1 MQAWTAGLQATAGPR
16 SSFVFVMPGERLQA
30 THCPG
35 QRDTNCNYQLGLM
48 LHHGTTPWKS
58 LSRHTL
64 NLSVTSPNTAAESIV
79 STLSKRI
86 YQRFWTDCR
95 YTRPKIFFLSS
106 YKSVLNLRTKQS
118 NDAKVR
124 GEDIPALVCIGLTL
138 SKMRYYRV

>member
-58 LSRHTL
+58 LSRHIFKPFLLHHQTQL
-64 NLSVTSPNTAAESIV
+64 RSPLSP
-79 STLSKRI
+79 R
-86 YQRFWTDCR
+86 YQKEF
-95 YTRPKIFFLSS
+95 I
-106 YKSVLNLRTKQS
+106 
-118 NDAKVR
+118 R
-124 GEDIPALVCIGLTL
+124 GSGLTADT
-138 SKMRYYRV
+138 

>member
-48 LHHGTTPWKS
+48 LHHAPHPGN
-58 LSRHTL
+58 HYL
-64 NLSVTSPNTAAESIV
+64 NLFSVTSPNTAAESIV

-95 YTRPKIFFLSS
+95 YTGPKIFFLSS

-124 GEDIPALVCIGLTL
+124 SEDIPPLVCIGLTL
-138 SKMRYYRV
+138 SKMRYYHV